1 MATAE
6 ASVARERVARPKL
19 VFFTSA
25 RSGTCRR
32 VEGFLAQVLQR
43 RHNHGTFRLH
53 VVDEDQ
59 HPELV
64 SRFRIEVVPTIV
76 VVDERREQARLEQP
90 RGCRDIEAL
99 LGPWLR

>member
-1 MATAE
+1 MATVE
-6 ASVARERVARPKL
+6 APVARERVVRPKL
-19 VFFTSA
+19 VFFTSS
-25 RSGTCRR
+25 RSGHCRR

-53 VVDEDQ
+53 VVDQDE

-64 SRFRIEVVPTIV
+64 RRFRIEAVPTIV
-76 VVDERREQARLEQP
+76 VVEGRREQARLERP

-99 LGPWLR
+99 LSPWLR

>member
-1 MATAE
+1 MAA
-6 ASVARERVARPKL
+6 AAAPVAPERVVRPRL
-19 VFFTSA
+19 VFFTSS
-25 RSGTCRR
+25 RSGHCRR

-53 VVDEDQ
+53 VVDQDE

-64 SRFRIEVVPTIV
+64 RRFRIDSVPTIV
-76 VVDERREQARLEQP
+76 VVDGRREQARLERP

-99 LGPWLR
+99 LSPWLR

>member
-6 ASVARERVARPKL
+6 ASVAGERVVQPKL

-25 RSGTCRR
+25 RSGHCRR

-43 RHNHGTFRLH
+43 RRNHHTFRLH
-53 VVDEDQ
+53 IVDEGA

-64 SRFRIEVVPTIV
+64 EQFRIDVVPTIV
-76 VVDERREQARLEQP
+76 VVEGRTEQARLERPQ
-90 RGCRDIEAL
+90 GCRDIEEL
-99 LGPWLR
+99 LAPWLR